1 MKTLYILFIVLLVSS
16 SVMSQPCL
24 PEGITFITQA
34 QIDNFQINHPN
45 CTEIEGDVVIS
56 GDYITNLN
64 GLSVLTSLGGW
75 LYICNYNNDFLANL
89 TGLDNLTS
97 IEGGLYIEGYNVLT
111 SLTGLEG
118 LTSIGQEFAIFYNA
132 SLASLTGLENLT
144 SIGAGLYIEGNAALT
159 SLTGLEGLNSIGEDF
174 HIGDN
179 TSLTS
184 LTGLGNLT
192 SISGWFGIEGNA
204 ALTSLTGLD
213 SIDAGSITNLYICYN
228 ESLSTCEVQSVC
240 DYLANPNGTIE
251 IHDNATA
258 CNGQAE
264 VETACENASVDE
276 LNLSNR
282 LFIYPNPSSTQIT
295 IETTTTPRKNTSLTI
310 SSTNGQQLIT
320 QPITEPQTE
329 IDISHLPVGIY
340 IVKVWN
346 DKDVIVRKIIK
357 Q

>member
-1 MKTLYILFIVLLVSS
+1 MKKIYILLFVLLVSS

-24 PEGITFITQA
+24 PEGITFSTQA

-192 SISGWFGIEGNA
+192 SIGGWFGIEGNA

-251 IHDNATA
+251 IHNNATA
-258 CNGQAE
+258 CNSQAE

-276 LNLSNR
+276 FSQSKRLSI
-282 LFIYPNPSSTQIT
+282 FPNPSSSQIT
-295 IETTTTPRKNTSLTI
+295 IEPPTTLHKNTFMAIYNLS
-310 SSTNGQQLIT
+310 GQQLIT
-320 QPITEPQTE
+320 RQITEPITVVDVSGL
-329 IDISHLPVGIY
+329 IAGIY
-340 IVKVWN
+340 FVKVW
-346 DKDVIVRKIIK
+346 DDEKVMVGKIIK